1 MAEALQAFKA
11 LGVGATEVGLCGRF
25 HWHGH
30 RDAADKAT
38 LFADKHPE
46 FQFLPA
52 DSLVLPAR
60 SNSERAFAGQLHGEV
75 LRSILLEP
83 PQWRETMNSVE
94 SSGTPIFVSFGLE
107 RNVPPSLMR
116 KLSARLVNMVD
127 LERQTQSV
135 GGASTRLYADTDIAI
150 IGMACKVAGADD
162 VNQFWQLLCEGKSQH
177 REVPAERF
185 PFKSAYRSEECS
197 GARKWFGNFMDDHDA
212 FDHKFFKKTP
222 REAASMDPQQRQVLQ
237 VAYQA
242 VEQSGY
248 FHKANPDT
256 HVGCYIGVC
265 AVDYENNV
273 ACHPANAFT
282 ATGTLRGFIA
292 GKISHFFGWTGP
304 GLTLDSACSSSL
316 VSLHLACQAL
326 LNGECNAAVAGGSH
340 VMTSPLCY
348 QNLAGASFLSK
359 TGQCKPFD
367 IAADGYCRGEGCAV
381 VFLKRLNTAIADND
395 QVLGVIAGTAV
406 RQNENRTPIVVPNA
420 PSLTD
425 IFKDVLKKS
434 KLSPEQIGMVEA
446 HGTGTPV
453 GDPAEY
459 DSIRRVLGGCA
470 TQRTSQLLLSSV
482 KGLIGHLECT
492 SGMASLVKTVLTI
505 RKGTVPPQASFNT
518 LNPAVK
524 AEEEDRITVPTSLT
538 QWDSGYRAALINN
551 YGASG
556 SNASMVVVQ
565 APRVGSCALAPS
577 RETAEREVAKQ
588 SKMPFS
594 ICAMDDKGI
603 KAYASALNRFLSQ
616 HPDTALA
623 DLSFNV
629 TRQSNRTLPR
639 RQLFTCRSVS
649 EFKEQI
655 SALENERPVQQ
666 SNARPKTPPVILAFG
681 GQISTFVGL
690 DRRVYDNMGILQEQL
705 DLCDGFC
712 RALGLASIFPS
723 IFQREPI
730 DDPVQLQTAL
740 FAMQYSSAKCWIVA
754 GVKPV
759 AVLGHS
765 FGELTALCVAGVL
778 SLKDAIKMIATR
790 AKAIRDEWGTD
801 KGVMMALEASLQD
814 VERLV
819 QVSNAALKESQEPAV
834 IACFNGPRSYTLAGS
849 AAAIEAVVGVLSS
862 DMSFKVRWKK
872 LNVTNA
878 FHSTLVEPLM
888 VSLRESAADL
898 TFEQP
903 SIEWARCTETDPGPE
918 ITGDFFAEHMRDP
931 VYFNHCVQRLSSR
944 YPEAVWLEGGSN
956 STVTSMVSRALG
968 APQNNT
974 FVPVDLSSDNACD
987 NLADTTVKLWA
998 TGVDV
1003 THWPHSGTQS
1013 SQYDVL
1019 LLPPYQFAKS
1029 KHWIEL
1035 KDVQGVSAEAAEKP
1049 TLPLPAVET
1058 EKLPETLLT
1067 FVGFQDSSTKR
1078 HARFRV
1084 NTTTP
1089 QFIEL
1094 MKGHTIAHT
1103 APICPAT
1110 VQIDLAIDALSQ
1122 VVAVGKEDFNP
1133 EIFDVENLSPI
1144 CANPSLD
1151 VRLDL
1156 EASADQ
1162 PGAWLFKF
1170 TSSTSPG
1177 SSTSTTHTT
1186 GRIVPSAKALST
1198 ELDLSRYQRVISH
1211 SRCRDLL
1218 DAADPEDVIQGR
1230 SIYKIFADVVDY
1242 GEQYRGLVKLVGK
1255 GNMSAGSVAKD
1266 FSGKTWFDAHLS
1278 DAFCQVGG
1286 IFVNCMTTRD
1296 ASEIFIA
1303 RGLERWARSCHLA
1316 ESRPGSYDVLA
1327 FHNGSTTDGAFLT
1340 DVFVFRPDTGT
1351 LVEAILGIHYVRVP
1365 KLSISK
1371 LLTRLTNTSAPLA
1384 VAAPVAAPSS
1394 AVAVGLSPAVNH
1406 ARGPAPQAS
1415 KDATEKST
1423 KPKKAQAAAA
1433 LSVEDV
1439 VFAKLKAVLCDL
1451 AGVEEGDIKIDSNLA
1466 DLGVDSLM
1474 GMELMGELESK
1485 FKCAFPPDEAAE
1497 VTTMRELIECTRNA
1511 TGVTAEIDVAKTP
1524 YDSAS
1529 ATESSHATTRP
1540 PSVAESVT
1548 SAEDAGPPIPPGS
1561 GAKVDVSHM
1570 LAELIGID
1578 PGEVLP
1584 TTGLGELGVDSLMA
1598 MELRASLESEFGIEL
1613 DEALAVETMTAA
1625 DLNKVVNGTHRSSQG
1640 APVSA
1645 SEARFP
1651 ASIPHQAAIPP
1662 QPDQPLELSLET
1674 IAEAF
1679 YEVKVKTDG
1688 AIAKGGA
1695 GGYVAHVLPI
1705 QDELCVALTLEA
1717 FAKLGCR
1724 LEQSRPGDT
1733 VRPPDCVP
1741 GHQKLLQYLCGMLEK
1756 VSGLLK
1762 VGDDGLLTR
1771 TDKDYSLRS
1780 SQAIL
1785 GELQSIAP
1793 NEASANDMTY
1803 YAGSHLA
1810 DILAGKTDGIKLI
1823 FGSEKGRKLVS
1834 NVYGDWPLN
1843 RVLYGQVEAFL
1854 SVLIK
1859 RAPLQDRAPLK
1870 ILEMGAGTGGT
1881 TKWLVPLL
1889 ARLGRPVE
1897 YTFTDLSPSF
1907 VAAARKRFGG
1917 FPFMRFRT
1925 HDIEKEP
1932 AADLIGTQ
1940 HMVIAS
1946 NAVHATSSMVSSTA
1960 NIRKALRPNGVLMMV
1975 EMTRTLYWVD
1985 MIFGLFEG
1993 WWRFDDGRAHAV
2005 ASETRWRRALEA
2017 AGYGHVDWTDGVLPE
2032 SKAERLLV
2040 AVSCDKR
2047 RKKDLVSPPQE
2058 MESRRVAVDRFVNE
2072 MCREFDAATQGP
2084 SATATA
2090 KGGTKTAARS
2100 GTCVVV
2106 TGGTGSLGSHLVAN
2120 LAERPD
2126 VDTVVVLNRRHEA
2139 DATTQRQLQAF
2150 SARGLSLS
2158 AAALDKLQVHGT
2170 DMTRPQLG
2178 LPRQTYTAIC
2188 SATTHIVHAAWAMSA
2203 NRPVSGFRPQFH
2215 VMRNMIELARD
2226 AAGTPPLPIAPVAF
2240 QFVSSIAVVGHYPL
2254 RHSSPVVPEER
2265 VDIQDVLPNGYGD
2278 AKFACE
2284 RALDLTLHS
2293 HPDRFAASCVRIGQI
2308 AGASASGYWNTQEHL
2323 PFLLRSAQTLRCLP
2337 KLDGL
2342 LSWTPVD
2349 CVAGA
2354 LADLVLAPGRP
2365 YPVYNIDNPVRQH
2378 WSDVL
2383 PVLADAM
2390 GLDEMVPFQEW
2401 VGRVRAAPAA
2411 GGPAGGNP
2419 ASLLIDFLDDNFE
2432 RMSCGGLLLS
2442 TAQATKHSPIL
2453 AATGPVSSELVRR
2466 YVRYWKDHGFL
2477 T

>member
-1 MAEALQAFKA
+1 M
-11 LGVGATEVGLCGRF
+11 GAAEVGLCGRF
-25 HWHGH
+25 HWEGH
-30 RDAADKAT
+30 RFAVDKAA
-38 LFADKHPE
+38 LFADAHSD

-52 DSLVLPAR
+52 ESLVLPAR
-60 SNSERAFAGQLHGEV
+60 SNSGRAFAGQLHGEV

-83 PQWRETMNSVE
+83 PQWHQTMSSVE
-94 SSGTPIFVSFGLE
+94 NSGTSIFVNFGLE
-107 RNVPPSLMR
+107 RSMPPSLMR
-116 KLSARLVNMVD
+116 KLSARLVHMAD

-135 GGASTRLYADTDIAI
+135 GGTSIRLYADTDIAI
-150 IGMACKVAGADD
+150 VGMACKVAGADD
-162 VNQFWQLLCEGKSQH
+162 VNEFWQLLCEGKSQH
-177 REVPAERF
+177 QEVPADRF
-185 PFKSAYRSEECS
+185 PFKSAYRSEESS
-197 GARKWFGNFMDDHDA
+197 GARKWFGNFMNDHDA

-237 VAYQA
+237 IAYQA

-248 FHKANPDT
+248 FQKANPDT

-292 GKISHFFGWTGP
+292 GKVSHFFGWTGP

-316 VSLHLACQAL
+316 VSLHLACQAI

-381 VFLKRLNTAIADND
+381 VFLKKLSTAIADND

-406 RQNENRTPIVVPNA
+406 RQNENCTPIVVPNA

-425 IFKDVLKKS
+425 IFKVVLKKS
-434 KLSPEQIGMVEA
+434 KLAPEQVGVVEA
-446 HGTGTPV
+446 HGTGTAV

-459 DSIRRVLGGCA
+459 DSIRRVLGGGA
-470 TQRTSQLLLSSV
+470 TRRTSQLLLSSV

-492 SGMASLVKTVLTI
+492 SGMASLVKTVLMI
-505 RKGTVPPQASFNT
+505 QNSAVPPQASFNT

-538 QWDSGYRAALINN
+538 QWNSGYRAALINN

-556 SNASMVVVQ
+556 SNASMVVVE
-565 APRVGSCALAPS
+565 APRGSHPWASS
-577 RETAEREVAKQ
+577 RKVAELEVAKQ
-588 SKMPFS
+588 SKLPFS

-603 KAYASALNRFLSQ
+603 GAYASVLNAFLSR
-616 HPDTALA
+616 HPDTALS

-629 TRQSNRTLPR
+629 ARQSNRTLPR
-639 RQLFTCRSVS
+639 RQLFTCRSMG
-649 EFKEQI
+649 EFKEQL
-655 SALENERPVQQ
+655 SALENDQPVQQ
-666 SNARPKTPPVILAFG
+666 SSPRPVHNATPPVILAFG

-690 DRRVYDNMGILQEQL
+690 DRRVYETVGILQGQL
-705 DLCDGFC
+705 DLCDGLC
-712 RALGLASIFPS
+712 RSLDLPSIFPAV
-723 IFQREPI
+723 FQREPI

-740 FAMQYSSAKCWIVA
+740 FAIQYSSAKCWIKA

-765 FGELTALCVAGVL
+765 FGELTALCVAGIL
-778 SLKDAIKMIATR
+778 SLKDAIKIIATR
-790 AKAIRDEWGTD
+790 AKAIRDEWGAD
-801 KGVMMALEASLQD
+801 KGMMMALEASLQD

-819 QVSNAALKESQEPAV
+819 EVSNAALKEGQEPVV

-849 AAAIEAVVGVLSS
+849 AAAIDAVVDVLSR
-862 DMSFKVRWKK
+862 DNLFAVKWKK

-888 VSLRESAADL
+888 ISLRESAADL
-898 TFEQP
+898 IFEQP
-903 SIEWARCTETDPGPE
+903 SIEWARCTETYSGPD
-918 ITGDFFAEHMRDP
+918 ITKNFFADHMREP
-931 VYFNHCVQRLSSR
+931 VYFNHCVQRLSAR

-956 STVTSMVSRALG
+956 STVTSMISRALG

-974 FVPVDLSSDNACD
+974 FVPVNISSDTACD

-998 TGVDV
+998 AGVDV

-1013 SQYDVL
+1013 SQYNVL

-1035 KDVQGVSAEAAEKP
+1035 KDGQELSVATREKP
-1049 TLPLPAVET
+1049 TLLLPAVQAENM
-1058 EKLPETLLT
+1058 PETLLT
-1067 FVGFQDSSTKR
+1067 FVGFQDASAKR

-1084 NTTTP
+1084 NTMIP
-1089 QFIEL
+1089 QFANL

-1103 APICPAT
+1103 TPICPAT

-1122 VVAVGKEDFNP
+1122 ISSIGKEDFNP
-1133 EIFDVENLSPI
+1133 EIYDVENLSPI
-1144 CANPSLD
+1144 CSNPSLH
-1151 VRLDL
+1151 VSLDL
-1156 EASADQ
+1156 EASASQ

-1170 TSSTSPG
+1170 SSAVSPSSST
-1177 SSTSTTHTT
+1177 TTTHTS

-1211 SRCRDLL
+1211 RRCQDLL
-1218 DAADPEDVIQGR
+1218 DATDSEDVIQGR
-1230 SIYKIFADVVDY
+1230 SIYRVFADVVDY

-1255 GNMSAGSVAKD
+1255 GNMSAGSVVKH
-1266 FSGKTWFDAHLS
+1266 FTGKTWFDAHLS

-1286 IFVNCMTTRD
+1286 IFVNCMTNRD

-1303 RGLERWARSCHLA
+1303 RGLERWIRSCQLA
-1316 ESRPGSYDVLA
+1316 ESRPSSYDVLA

-1340 DVFVFRPDTGT
+1340 DIFVFRPDTGT

-1371 LLTRLTNTSAPLA
+1371 LLTRLTNTSAP
-1384 VAAPVAAPSS
+1384 VAAPSTA
-1394 AVAVGLSPAVNH
+1394 AVVELSPAMDSGRTPVL
-1406 ARGPAPQAS
+1406 QTI
-1415 KDATEKST
+1415 KDSTVGST
-1423 KPKKAQAAAA
+1423 KQKKTQAAIGV
-1433 LSVEDV
+1433 SDKKEV

-1451 AGVEEGDIKIDSNLA
+1451 AGIDEGEIKVDSNLA

-1474 GMELMGELESK
+1474 GMELMNELESK
-1485 FKCAFPPDEAAE
+1485 FKCTFPPDEAAE
-1497 VTTMRELIECTRNA
+1497 ITTMKELIECTRKA
-1511 TGVTAEIDVAKTP
+1511 TGVIAEIDVANIC

-1529 ATESSHATTRP
+1529 ATESSLTTTRP
-1540 PSVAESVT
+1540 ASVAESVT
-1548 SAEDAGPPIPPGS
+1548 SAEDTGSPIPSGS
-1561 GAKVDVSHM
+1561 SAKVDVFGM

-1578 PGEVLP
+1578 QSELLP
-1584 TTGLGELGVDSLMA
+1584 TSVLGELGVDSLMA
-1598 MELRASLESEFGIEL
+1598 MELRAGLESEFGIEL
-1613 DEALAVETMTAA
+1613 DETLAVETMTAA
-1625 DLNKVVNGTHRSSQG
+1625 TLNKVVNGTHHS
-1640 APVSA
+1640 AP
-1645 SEARFP
+1645 EAHVQEAHAP
-1651 ASIPHQAAIPP
+1651 IPNKATIPI
-1662 QPDQPLELSLET
+1662 QPDHPLELSLET
-1674 IAEAF
+1674 ITEAF
-1679 YEVKVKTDG
+1679 HEVKVKTDLG
-1688 AIAKGGA
+1688 IMNGGTE
-1695 GGYVAHVLPI
+1695 GYIAHVLPI
-1705 QDELCVALTLEA
+1705 QDELCVTLTLEA
-1717 FAKLGCR
+1717 FEKLGCR
-1724 LEQSRPGDT
+1724 LNQLRPGD
-1733 VRPPDCVP
+1733 RIRLPDCVP
-1741 GHQKLLQYLCGMLEK
+1741 AHKQLLRYLCGMVES

-1762 VGDDGLLTR
+1762 AGDDGFLTR
-1771 TDKDYSLRS
+1771 TDKEYSLRS

-1785 GELQSIAP
+1785 QELQSTAP

-1810 DILAGKTDGIKLI
+1810 DVLAGNTDGIKLI
-1823 FGSEKGRKLVS
+1823 FGSEKGRRLVS

-1843 RVLYGQVEAFL
+1843 RILYGQIELLL
-1854 SVLIK
+1854 SALLDRI
-1859 RAPLQDRAPLK
+1859 PLQTQAPLK

-1897 YTFTDLSPSF
+1897 YTFTDLSPAF
-1907 VAAARKRFGG
+1907 VAAARKRFSDY
-1917 FPFMRFRT
+1917 PFMKFRT

-1932 AADLIGTQ
+1932 AVDLIGTQ
-1940 HMVIAS
+1940 HIVLAS

-1993 WWRFDDGRAHAV
+1993 WWRFDDGRTHAV
-2005 ASETRWRRALEA
+2005 ASETQWRRALET
-2017 AGYGHVDWTDGVLPE
+2017 AGYGHVEWTDGVLPE
-2032 SKAERLLV
+2032 SKAERLLM
-2040 AVSCDKR
+2040 AVSCEKKSKR
-2047 RKKDLVSPPQE
+2047 DLVSSPQE
-2058 MESRRVAVDRFVNE
+2058 IENRRVIVDRFVNE
-2072 MCREFDAATQGP
+2072 MSRDFDVATQCPQSTTKDGP
-2084 SATATA
+2084 YVETRC
-2090 KGGTKTAARS
+2090 GTS
-2100 GTCVVV
+2100 VLV
-2106 TGGTGSLGSHLVAN
+2106 TGGTGSLGSHLVAH
-2120 LAERPD
+2120 LAQRPG

-2139 DATTQRQLQAF
+2139 DAMSRQLQAF
-2150 SARGLSLS
+2150 STRGLSLS
-2158 AAALDKLQVHGT
+2158 AAALDKLQVYGT
-2170 DMTRPQLG
+2170 DMTKPQLG
-2178 LPRQTYTAIC
+2178 LPRETYTAIC
-2188 SATTHIVHAAWAMSA
+2188 STTNHIIHVAWAMSA
-2203 NRPVSGFRPQFH
+2203 KRPVSGFQSQFH

-2226 AAGTPPLPIAPVAF
+2226 AAATLPLPTTPVRF
-2240 QFVSSIAVVGHYPL
+2240 EFVSSIAVVGHYPL
-2254 RHSSPVVPEER
+2254 RHCSPDVPEER
-2265 VDIQDVLPNGYGD
+2265 VDIEDVLPNGYGD

-2284 RALDLTLHS
+2284 RALDLTLHR
-2293 HPDRFAASCVRIGQI
+2293 HPERFAASCVRIGQI
-2308 AGASASGYWNTQEHL
+2308 AGATASGYWNTQEHL

-2365 YPVYNIDNPVRQH
+2365 SLVYNIDNPVRQR

-2401 VGRVRAAPAA
+2401 VDRVRAAPTT

-2419 ASLLIDFLDDNFE
+2419 ASLLVDFLDDNFE

-2442 TAQATKHSPIL
+2442 TAQATKHSPTL
-2453 AATGPVSSELVRR
+2453 AAAGPVSNELVRR
-2466 YVRYWKDHGFL
+2466 YVQYWKNCGFL